1 MLKATRYNSKL
12 RILSF
17 VIQFSGKVIVV
28 SKCDE
33 SIDFENSVIEIQPY
47 DGANRNCTWVMFA
60 PSGSQIILDIK
71 EYGNKSSLKIF
82 DGLRFEDTNLLA
94 QRKSDRIES
103 TGNILKIQYI
113 SDIIDARG
121 GLRISYETTGK
132 SKINKMKYFRN

>member
-1 MLKATRYNSKL
+1 MKVKAIKNNSIL
-12 RILSF
+12 SILSF

-33 SIDFENSVIEIQPY
+33 NIDFENSVIEIQHY
-47 DGANRNCTWVMFA
+47 DGANRNCTWIIFA

-82 DGLRFEDTNLLA
+82 DGIRFEDTNLLA
-94 QRKSDRIES
+94 QSKSDRIES
-103 TGNILKIQYI
+103 TGNILKIQFI
-113 SDIIDARG
+113 SNIIDARG

-132 SKINKMKYFRN
+132 IED

>member
-1 MLKATRYNSKL
+1 M
-12 RILSF
+12 
-17 VIQFSGKVIVV
+17 

-33 SIDFENSVIEIQPY
+33 NIDFENSDIEIQHY
-47 DGANRNCTWVMFA
+47 DGANRNCTWIIFA

-82 DGLRFEDTNLLA
+82 DGIRFEDTNLLA

-113 SDIIDARG
+113 SNIIDARG
-121 GLRISYETTGK
+121 GLRISYETTG
-132 SKINKMKYFRN
+132 